1 MVFRAGNC
9 DPNTWDVA
17 RLSNDNPFICMDFPS
32 NLGIRARAQYAK
44 LFLTRPPFLRHFE

>member
-32 NLGIRARAQYAK
+32 NLGIRARAQYAEK
-44 LFLTRPPFLRHFE
+44 NRNFF